1 MELLHVFKPK
11 PSSVYVWKKLVT
23 SLLLYQLGI
32 RNVHAFNL
40 KRPLNSKFYSYGQLF
55 KTND

>member
-23 SLLLYQLGI
+23 GLLLYQLGI
-32 RNVHAFNL
+32 RDVRAFNL
-40 KRPLNSKFYSYGQLF
+40 KRPQKSKFYSYGHLF
-55 KTND
+55 